1 MTPYEQ
7 QQARQT
13 GVLYA
18 EDHSAIRWPYYF
30 HLAVW
35 TIVLAAGIAAA
46 ALTGDPNWSWL
57 ITLGIAGLVFIITFL
72 WKNWPVGIRVGDDG
86 IRIGAVRRRPD
97 PPGRQ
102 PWSDYQRWHQLH
114 APWDAVRR
122 VAVITDRQGL
132 RDARML
138 DVTRG

>member
-30 HLAVW
+30 HLVVW
-35 TIVLAAGIAAA
+35 TIALAAGIAAA
-46 ALTGDPNWSWL
+46 ALGGNPNWSL
-57 ITLGIAGLVFIITFL
+57 LMSLGIIGLTLAVAFL
-72 WKNWPVGIRVGDDG
+72 WQNWPGGIRIDDDG

-102 PWSDYQRWHQLH
+102 SWSDYQRWHQMY
-114 APWDAVRR
+114 AP
-122 VAVITDRQGL
+122 
-132 RDARML
+132 
-138 DVTRG
+138 